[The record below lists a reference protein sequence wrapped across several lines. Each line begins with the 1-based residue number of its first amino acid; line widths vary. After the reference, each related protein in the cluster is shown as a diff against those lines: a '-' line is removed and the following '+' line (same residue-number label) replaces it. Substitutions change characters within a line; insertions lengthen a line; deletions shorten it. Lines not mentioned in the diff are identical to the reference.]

1 VGEGPIAAVSGSFA
15 LSPLV
20 KKNALTAAM
29 MAIKTTAPTIRRPV
43 RLFIARALA
52 LRAPVLNVVVQSRL
66 QSCVKPSD
74 CFRNLG
80 EGTLWRKRHYFK
92 ELFNRRGYP
101 MGRYLLLWL
110 LGVPIPILLLIWA
123 FGGLH

>member
-1 VGEGPIAAVSGSFA
+1 VGEGPIAAVSGGFA

-29 MAIKTTAPTIRRPV
+29 TAIRTTTIRRPV
-43 RLFIARALA
+43 RLLIARALA
-52 LRAPVLNVVVQSRL
+52 LRAPVLNVVVQSRF

-80 EGTLWRKRHYFK
+80 EGTLLRKPHYFK
-92 ELFNRRGYP
+92 ELFNQRGYP

-110 LGVPIPILLLIWA
+110 LGIPIPILLLIWA